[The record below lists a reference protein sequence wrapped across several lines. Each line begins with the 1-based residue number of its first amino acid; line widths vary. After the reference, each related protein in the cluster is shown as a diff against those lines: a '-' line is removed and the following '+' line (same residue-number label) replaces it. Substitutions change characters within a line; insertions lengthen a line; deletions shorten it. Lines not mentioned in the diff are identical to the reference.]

1 MDCSSLT
8 SIKIPNSVTSIGD
21 RTFSGC
27 CGLTGVTIPNTVTSI
42 GNSAFEGCCGL
53 TSITIPNSVTSIGY
67 SAFCGCSGLTSI
79 QVENGNP
86 KYDSRNDCNAII
98 ESANNTLIS
107 GCKNTLIPNS
117 VTSIGNRAFEGCSG
131 LKSIIIP
138 NSVTSIG
145 QSVFYG
151 CKSLTTIK
159 VENGNPKYDSRNDC
173 NAIIESA
180 NNTLVAGC
188 KNTLIPNSIT
198 SIGESAFYGC
208 SGLIDI
214 TIPNSVTT
222 ICGSA
227 FFECID
233 LTNITIPNSVTSI
246 EGGAFC
252 WCKSLTCI
260 NIPNSVTSIENSA
273 FWGCSSLTS
282 IVIPNSITSIDEWAF
297 YDCYNLSTLIMTG
310 EGEWIAGKLPNSVTT
325 LFIDNGITGVKGM
338 KGKPIDVFCFGLTPP
353 VCDENS
359 YKNYS
364 GTLHVP
370 AASIAA
376 YFTAPYWCNFA
387 NIVGDA
393 VKPNGLDLDKDSLE
407 LVVPE
412 MSSLEAAI
420 TPTSATSNIIAWASS
435 NPAVATVVNG
445 QVTAVGYGECDIVAM
460 CLDQSAVCHVTV
472 YSDCISVDQEQ
483 LQVQPNHIVALT
495 PTSLASE
502 LPALV
507 VTSSDPT
514 VAAARVMNG
523 KVQVV
528 GVSEGSATITVS
540 AADGTAKPA
549 TCLVTVYTEQG
560 DTNGDG
566 YIDIDD
572 VTALIEGVLGN
583 EATSIK
589 EKNADLNDDGIMDI
603 DDVTALIN
611 TVLGNN

>member
-1 MDCSSLT
+1 MDT
-8 SIKIPNSVTSIGD
+8 FIPNSVTSIG
-21 RTFSGC
+21 
-27 CGLTGVTIPNTVTSI
+27 P
-42 GNSAFEGCCGL
+42 SAFYGCSNF
-53 TSITIPNSVTSIGY
+53 TDITIPNSVTSIG
-67 SAFCGCSGLTSI
+67 S
-79 QVENGNP
+79 
-86 KYDSRNDCNAII
+86 
-98 ESANNTLIS
+98 
-107 GCKNTLIPNS
+107 
-117 VTSIGNRAFEGCSG
+117 
-131 LKSIIIP
+131 
-138 NSVTSIG
+138 
-145 QSVFYG
+145 
-151 CKSLTTIK
+151 
-159 VENGNPKYDSRNDC
+159 
-173 NAIIESA
+173 
-180 NNTLVAGC
+180 
-188 KNTLIPNSIT
+188 
-198 SIGESAFYGC
+198 SAFYGC
-208 SGLIDI
+208 SKLN
-214 TIPNSVTT
+214 TIF
-222 ICGSA
+222 I
-227 FFECID
+227 
-233 LTNITIPNSVTSI
+233 
-246 EGGAFC
+246 
-252 WCKSLTCI
+252 
-260 NIPNSVTSIENSA
+260 
-273 FWGCSSLTS
+273 
-282 IVIPNSITSIDEWAF
+282 
-297 YDCYNLSTLIMTG
+297 TG
-310 EGEWIAGKLPNSVTT
+310 EGEWTAGELPSTVTT
-325 LFIDNGITGVKGM
+325 LYIDHGITGVKGM
-338 KGKPIDVFCFGLTPP
+338 LENPNDVFSFSMTPP

-359 YKNYS
+359 FTDYS

-460 CLDQSAVCHVTV
+460 CLDQRAVCHVTV
-472 YSDCISVDQEQ
+472 YNDRISVDHEQ

-495 PTSLASE
+495 PTSLATE

-528 GVSEGSATITVS
+528 GLSEGTATITVS

-572 VTALIEGVLGN
+572 VTALIERVLGN

-611 TVLGNN
+611 TILGNN